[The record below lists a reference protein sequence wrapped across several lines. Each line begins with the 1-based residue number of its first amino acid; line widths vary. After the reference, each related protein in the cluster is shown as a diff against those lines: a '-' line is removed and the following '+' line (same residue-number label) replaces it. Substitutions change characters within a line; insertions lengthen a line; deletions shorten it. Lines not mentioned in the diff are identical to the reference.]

1 MAQKGSQFLQ
11 YIIPILKVL
20 QRNGG
25 AVKASEVIDQVIK
38 DLDIVENDLA
48 ETTSSGESK
57 IRNQMRWAR
66 FYLHNAGYID
76 NSQRGVWKLTEK
88 GLQAEIENL
97 DVQKLFKSVQE
108 HSNESKIHMKTYE
121 QKILFGSPGTGKSY
135 QIDKHIIPYELLI
148 DVEKMPA
155 NVIKTLFHPE
165 YTYGDFVGKL
175 MPITVGNNVQYKFYE
190 GHFLKAL
197 SQAYKNIIAAQDN
210 DGEIEKVALVIDE
223 INRGNSAAIFGTI
236 FQLLDREP
244 DGWSSYE
251 VSVNEIIFNRLLELC
266 DLTEHA
272 NVKGKGKK
280 VTSYL
285 FGEEEIKTEILQ
297 KKLLCNFE
305 NRTIKIPPNLSILA
319 SMNTSD
325 SSIYY
330 MDSAFKR
337 RWEWEFIDVDSNTV
351 SAEGVAF
358 ENRDEWKAFVGKLN
372 AFIKSNH
379 KSIRGIEDKQIGH
392 FFITD
397 DVIQK
402 SSVQNKL
409 MFFLWDSV
417 FNRDKKPLIKLLFDD
432 DKENELITFGDF
444 ATQVDLFID
453 KINGHV

>member
-1 MAQKGSQFLQ
+1 MT
-11 YIIPILKVL
+11 
-20 QRNGG
+20 
-25 AVKASEVIDQVIK
+25 DQ
-38 DLDIVENDLA
+38 
-48 ETTSSGESK
+48 
-57 IRNQMRWAR
+57 
-66 FYLHNAGYID
+66 YID

-108 HSNESKIHMKTYE
+108 HSNESKINMKTYQ

-155 NVIKTLFHPE
+155 NVIKTVFHPE

-175 MPITVGNNVQYKFYE
+175 MPITVGGNVQYKFYE

-197 SQAYKNIIAAQDN
+197 SQAYKNIIAAQEN
-210 DGEIEKVALVIDE
+210 DGVCEKVALVIDE

-251 VSVNEIIFNRLLELC
+251 VSVNEIIFNRLFELC
-266 DLTEHA
+266 DLKIHSHVTGTE
-272 NVKGKGKK
+272 K
-280 VTSYL
+280 VSTYKL
-285 FGEEEIKTEILQ
+285 GEEEILASNLQ
-297 KKLLCNFE
+297 TRLNFLNCHFE
-305 NRTIKIPPNLSILA
+305 NRTIKTPPNLSILA

-358 ENRDEWKAFVGKLN
+358 ENRDEWQAFVSKLN

-397 DVIQK
+397 DEIQK
-402 SSVQNKL
+402 SSIQNKL

-417 FNRDKKPLIKLLFDD
+417 FNRDKKPLVKLLFDENT
-432 DKENELITFGDF
+432 ENELITFGDF
-444 ATQVDLFID
+444 AKEVDLFIE
-453 KINGHV
+453 KINGYV

>member
-1 MAQKGSQFLQ
+1 
-11 YIIPILKVL
+11 
-20 QRNGG
+20 
-25 AVKASEVIDQVIK
+25 
-38 DLDIVENDLA
+38 
-48 ETTSSGESK
+48 
-57 IRNQMRWAR
+57 
-66 FYLHNAGYID
+66 
-76 NSQRGVWKLTEK
+76 
-88 GLQAEIENL
+88 
-97 DVQKLFKSVQE
+97 
-108 HSNESKIHMKTYE
+108 
-121 QKILFGSPGTGKSY
+121 
-135 QIDKHIIPYELLI
+135 
-148 DVEKMPA
+148 
-155 NVIKTLFHPE
+155 
-165 YTYGDFVGKL
+165 L
-175 MPITVGNNVQYKFYE
+175 MPITVGGNVQYKFYE

-272 NVKGKGKK
+272 NVKGKIKK

-285 FGEEEIKTEILQ
+285 FGEEEIKTETLQ
-297 KKLLCNFE
+297 KKLNCHFE

-351 SAEGVAF
+351 SADGVAF
-358 ENRDEWKAFVGKLN
+358 ENRDEWIKFVSKLN
-372 AFIKSNH
+372 TFIKSNH

-397 DVIQK
+397 EQIQK

-409 MFFLWDSV
+409 MFFLWYSV
-417 FNRDKKPLIKLLFDD
+417 FNRDKKPLVKLLFDENT
-432 DKENELITFGDF
+432 ENELITFGDF
-444 ATQVDLFID
+444 AKEVDLFID
-453 KINGHV
+453 KINER

>member
-1 MAQKGSQFLQ
+1 MAQKSRSQYVMSL
-11 YIIPILKVL
+11 LNVL
-20 QRNGG
+20 QKNNSSITKVE
-25 AVKASEVIDQVIK
+25 AVEQVIK
-38 DLDIVENDLA
+38 DLKIDDEELSKLTPTGASKV
-48 ETTSSGESK
+48 TTEIG
-57 IRNQMRWAR
+57 WAR
-66 FYLHNAGYID
+66 QGLCYGGYID
-76 NSQRGVWKLTEK
+76 NSQRGIWALTEK
-88 GLQAEIENL
+88 G
-97 DVQKLFKSVQE
+97 KSVDL
-108 HSNESKIHMKTYE
+108 KILDSSELLQSIHKGFLDRNVEITRVFYQ

-155 NVIKTLFHPE
+155 NVIKTVFHPE

-197 SQAYKNIIAAQDN
+197 SQAYKNIIAAQEN
-210 DGEIEKVALVIDE
+210 DSEIEKVALVIDE

-251 VSVNEIIFNRLLELC
+251 VSVNEIIFNRLLDLC

-358 ENRDEWKAFVGKLN
+358 ENRDEWQAFVSKLN

-397 DVIQK
+397 DEIQK
-402 SSVQNKL
+402 SSIQNKL

-417 FNRDKKPLIKLLFDD
+417 FNRDKKPLVKLLFDENT
-432 DKENELITFGDF
+432 ENELITFGDF
-444 ATQVDLFID
+444 AKEVDLFIE
-453 KINGHV
+453 KINGYV

>member
-1 MAQKGSQFLQ
+1 MEQKGAQFLR
-11 YIIPILKVL
+11 YVKPILEVL
-20 QRNGG
+20 QQNGG
-25 AVKASEVIDQVIK
+25 TGNSSNVIEQVIT
-38 DLDIVENDLA
+38 DLKITEEDLQQ
-48 ETTSSGESK
+48 TTPKGQSR
-57 IRNQMRWAR
+57 IRNQIQWAR
-66 FYLHNAGYID
+66 FYLVKFGLID
-76 NSQRGVWKLTEK
+76 KSQRGLWQLTK
-88 GLQAEIENL
+88 AGLEADVENL

-108 HSNESKIHMKTYE
+108 KSNESKFDMKTYQ

-148 DVEKMPA
+148 DVKKTPA
-155 NVIKTLFHPE
+155 NVIKTVFHPE

-175 MPITVGNNVQYKFYE
+175 MPITVGGNVQYKFYE

-197 SQAYKNIIAAQDN
+197 SQAYKNIIAAQEN
-210 DGEIEKVALVIDE
+210 DSEIEKVALVIDE

-236 FQLLDREP
+236 FQLLDRNS

-251 VSVNEIIFNRLLELC
+251 VSVNEIIFNRLFELC
-266 DLTEHA
+266 DLKPHSI
-272 NVKGKGKK
+272 VQGKIKTYK
-280 VTSYL
+280 
-285 FGEEEIKTEILQ
+285 FGDEEIEATTLQ
-297 KKLLCNFE
+297 KKLNCHFE

-337 RWEWEFIDVDSNTV
+337 RWEWEFIDVDSTPV
-351 SAEGVAF
+351 LADGVAF
-358 ENRDEWKAFVGKLN
+358 ENRVEWINFVSKLN

-402 SSVQNKL
+402 SSIQNKL

-417 FNRDKKPLIKLLFDD
+417 FNRDKKPLIDLLFGKDTKHD
-432 DKENELITFGDF
+432 ELPLITFGDF
-444 ATQVDLFID
+444 ATQVDLFIN
-453 KINGHV
+453 KINER